1 MGENDK
7 KKVLIVDDSDLVA
20 GMLASVLEENSF
32 TVVRG
37 KNGLEG
43 VVLAYKEIPDVIILD
58 VEMPVMQGYQASR
71 LIRSRR
77 GLRDIPIIMHTSL
90 SEDRDRY
97 WALDSGADAFVN
109 KDFDNVDNLLEKVRE
124 LAGHPPFNEKII
136 REDAANITE
145 SRVHEMLGE
154 LFDNQLFQSTI
165 LNMLGDV
172 GRSIGSLT
180 VTAYRVLQLVE
191 KICHV
196 DISLLSFIYN
206 RVPYSYILPGPE
218 TVKSDV
224 EEFIKISLQ
233 DFTESFPDA
242 DVSGMNEKIFD
253 ISERDD
259 YEKIR
264 IDDKKLS
271 SYTNFVLYGK
281 GGSVIGTLHLG
292 NFINNYFS
300 TKILDSLKIFAD
312 GAGIITENSI
322 LFNMVSEMKDRIH
335 SVFTKFVPQEII
347 DDLIDK
353 KTVAEQ
359 LVGQKRRVVIL
370 FSDIRSFTKI
380 SENNSAE
387 GVVSFLNQYFNIMVE
402 TIKQEGGTIDKFIG
416 DAILAIFGAPKSYND
431 NEDRAVRAALRM
443 VENLKKLDAGGLA
456 LPEGGFNIG
465 IGIHSGEAI
474 VGNIGSNDKLDYTV
488 IGDTVNLASRL
499 EGLTKHYGLKLIVS
513 EEVRNR
519 LQSDYFI
526 RQVDMVKV
534 KGKTKPTNLFGV
546 ERDGSGYPKNFIGM
560 YQKAFKLYKMGNWAT
575 AVEYFSKLAKAVPDD
590 KVISIMLRRCRE
602 FNEAPPENW
611 DGALALQFK

>member
-1 MGENDK
+1 M
-7 KKVLIVDDSDLVA
+7 KVLIVDDSDLVA
-20 GMLASVLEENSF
+20 GMLTSVLEENSF
-32 TVVRG
+32 EVVRA

-43 VVLAYKEIPDVIILD
+43 IILAYREIPDVIILD

-71 LIRSRR
+71 LLRSRR
-77 GLRDIPIIMHTSL
+77 GLKDIPIIMHTSL

-97 WALDSGADAFVN
+97 WALNSGADTFVN
-109 KDFDNVDNLLEKVRE
+109 KDFDNIDNLLEKVRQ
-124 LAGHPPFNEKII
+124 LGDHPPLNVEII

-145 SRVHEMLGE
+145 NRVYEMLGE

-196 DISLLSFIYN
+196 DISFLSFMYN
-206 RVPYSYILPGPE
+206 RTPQSYILPGTQ

-224 EEFIKISLQ
+224 DEFTKICMQ
-233 DFTESFPDA
+233 DFSESFSEVDL
-242 DVSGMNEKIFD
+242 SGVKEKVFD
-253 ISERDD
+253 ISDRED

-264 IDDKKLS
+264 IDDKNIS
-271 SYTNFVLYGK
+271 SYTYFLLCGK
-281 GGSVIGTLHLG
+281 GGAVIGTLHLG

-300 TKILDSLKIFAD
+300 TKILASLKTFAD
-312 GAGIITENSI
+312 GAGIIIENSI
-322 LFNMVSEMKDRIH
+322 LFNMIAEMKDRIH

-380 SENNSAE
+380 SENNTAE

-402 TIKQEGGTIDKFIG
+402 TIKEAGGTIDKFIG
-416 DAILAIFGAPKSYND
+416 DAILAIFGAPKSYSD
-431 NEDRAVRAALRM
+431 NEDRAVRAALAM
-443 VENLKKLDAGGLA
+443 VESLKKIETGDLV

-465 IGIHSGEAI
+465 IGIHSGDVI

-513 EEVRNR
+513 EEVRDR
-519 LQSDYFI
+519 LEGDFFV
-526 RQVDMVKV
+526 RQIDTVKV
-534 KGKTKPTNLFGV
+534 KGKTKPTNLFSV
-546 ERDGSGYPKNFIGM
+546 EPDGSVYPEKFLGL
-560 YQKAFKLYKMGNWAT
+560 YQKAFKLYQMGNWTT
-575 AVEYFSKLAKAVPDD
+575 AVEYFTKLQKAAPNDRVLQ
-590 KVISIMLRRCRE
+590 ILLQRCVE
-602 FNEAPPENW
+602 FKEQPPENW